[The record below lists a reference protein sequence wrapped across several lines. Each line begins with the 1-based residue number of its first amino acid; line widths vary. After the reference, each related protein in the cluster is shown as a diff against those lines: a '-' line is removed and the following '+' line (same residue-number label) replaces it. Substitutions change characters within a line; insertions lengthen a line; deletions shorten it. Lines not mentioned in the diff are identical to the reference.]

1 MLVQPREQT
10 VFVVD
15 DEFVIAQTVTMIL
28 RGAGYE
34 ARSFSEPKAA
44 LDAVA
49 GGSPDLLL
57 TDMAMPEMNG
67 IDLAMRIQELRPSCK
82 VLVFS
87 GQSSSP
93 ALVAKAQNEG
103 HHFGFVSKPVHP
115 LKLLEK
121 IEHVM
126 TDDWL
131 GGVA

>member
-1 MLVQPREQT
+1 LLAQPKEQT
-10 VFVVD
+10 IFVVD

-28 RGAGYE
+28 QRAGYE
-34 ARSFSEPKAA
+34 ARPFSEPKAA

-49 GGSPDLLL
+49 DGSPDLLL

-67 IDLAMRIQELRPSCK
+67 IDLATRMQVLRPSCK

-87 GQSSSP
+87 GQPSSP

-103 HHFGFVSKPVHP
+103 HHFSFVSKPVHP
-115 LKLLEK
+115 SQLLEK

-131 GGVA
+131 GGVD